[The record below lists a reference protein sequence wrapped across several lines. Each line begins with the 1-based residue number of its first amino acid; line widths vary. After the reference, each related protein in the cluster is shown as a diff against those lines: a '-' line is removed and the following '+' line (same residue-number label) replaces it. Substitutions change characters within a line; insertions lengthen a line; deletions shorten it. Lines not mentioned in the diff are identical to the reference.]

1 MDINNKLRLIAS
13 YIGPRLLT
21 YSLGIDSGQLEEF
34 DKMAASL
41 SDRQSEAVGFLAKK
55 IEEIRVKQAIE
66 GVMGDSISLS
76 ISSLGIDSG
85 NIFNFL
91 RKHCGGSY
99 PQYQTDDPILSLL
112 VKSCLSKYPI
122 LMLRQ
127 SQGSHDFGMYMNTN
141 HADATK
147 FMSLVKNDVLNE
159 ITNGEDGFNYSFSI
173 RLENGTEFQT
183 SVYTAFNTLIA
194 RSFQNSCNRM
204 TYSLLDVFN
213 EIHFNLNSLR
223 ELASNKEIEYSSF
236 IGIRGMNF
244 DGFTDIKLNEN
255 VYIRQFDSTL
265 NPGIHTQTTIS
276 QNFNGENNYLSGH
289 VLEIKEKTRL
299 IDTNASMTCAIGEHC
314 HIKTSHII
322 DTLKLSLA
330 FALREDRGISYGFS
344 ESGFPLLIPGN
355 YSISST
361 PPSKY
366 LTVNTDNIESIKNWF
381 RQFSDVNLKH
391 ISIPL
396 QRLKNAIFERSHP
409 EDAIVDAIIAWE
421 GMFSEAFETSFK
433 VTASIAKYLAEP
445 ADRDDFYQRL
455 RKLYALR
462 SDIVHG
468 KKSKLMTPDNIDS
481 LRSEVIDIGIRC
493 ITKLMSDHDILPK
506 PSGERVKE
514 ILLNR

>member
-21 YSLGIDSGQLEEF
+21 YSLGIDSGRPEEL
-34 DKMAASL
+34 DKIAASL
-41 SDRQSEAVGFLAKK
+41 SEEQSEAVDFISKR

-66 GVMGDSISLS
+66 GVIGDSISLS
-76 ISSLGIDSG
+76 ISSLEIDGS

-112 VKSCLSKYPI
+112 VKICLSEYPI
-122 LMLRQ
+122 LMLRH
-127 SQGSHDFGMYMNTN
+127 SRGSHDFGMYMNTH

-147 FMSLVKNDVLNE
+147 FISLVKNDVLNRM
-159 ITNGEDGFNYSFSI
+159 TNGKDGLEYCFSM
-173 RLENGTEFQT
+173 RLDNGTEFCTQ
-183 SVYTAFNTLIA
+183 VYTAFNTLIA
-194 RSFQNSCNRM
+194 RSFQNACNRM
-204 TYSLLDVFN
+204 AYSLSDVFN

-223 ELASNKEIEYSSF
+223 ELASNKEIEYSYF
-236 IGIRGMNF
+236 IGIRGMSF
-244 DGFTDIKLNEN
+244 DGFTDIEFNDN

-265 NPGIHTQTTIS
+265 NPSVHTQTTIS
-276 QNFNGENNYLSGH
+276 QNFNGDNHYISGH
-289 VLEIKEKTRL
+289 VLEIKGKAKL
-299 IDTNASMTCAIGEHC
+299 IDTNASMTCATGEHC
-314 HIKTSHII
+314 HKKTSHII

-330 FALREDRGISYGFS
+330 FALREDRGISHGFS

-355 YSISST
+355 FSINST

-366 LTVNTDNIESIKNWF
+366 LTVNKDNIESIKNWF
-381 RQFSDVNLKH
+381 KQFSDVNLEH
-391 ISIPL
+391 INIPL

-433 VTASIAKYLAEP
+433 VTASIAKYLSEP
-445 ADRDDFYQRL
+445 ADRDEFYQRL

-468 KKSKLMTPDNIDS
+468 KTSKLMTPDNIDS

-493 ITKLMSDHDILPK
+493 ITKLISDHDILPK
-506 PSGERVKE
+506 SSGERVKE
-514 ILLNR
+514 ILVNR